1 MLSPVQSPSVTR
13 FDYANV
19 RGLRRSTGDCYT
31 PELYSASIANG
42 YGTKSKSTMPGK
54 LLKPLIPQEHAPV
67 TLGLL
72 TPVEEIPDEAEAT
85 SSKAVRPLPIPN
97 QQIDS
102 NRPRARTWATWSDD
116 SQLILTSTIRNN
128 VIQIIPESTNDPAL
142 VASTNDSS
150 GLIKR
155 DSRVGSK
162 RSSGALEMLTAR
174 HHNVPPSKCTLR
186 SNSSRPRE
194 GRSLTVSNSLDAE
207 FVISVRRPAPQLP
220 HSDPPTPS
228 ERQFFQRE
236 RANTNAAVPRRQI
249 QNWIASA
256 NVASNAASSAEFKS
270 AEAPSFSPRSHNAK
284 VKALPSPPVAEN
296 ATKEIQARITNQSH
310 ITRQDKGKGKAV
322 DSIPQFISQEHYHGD
337 KSGYGLLTPPDSAP
351 ALDGLALSGLRGTR
365 PRGPRPRRSTIS

>member
-1 MLSPVQSPSVTR
+1 MSVDFEDQPAIVILQNYIPQASPTVME
-13 FDYANV
+13 
-19 RGLRRSTGDCYT
+19 
-31 PELYSASIANG
+31 PEVNPLCLE
-42 YGTKSKSTMPGK
+42 KSTAPK
-54 LLKPLIPQEHAPV
+54 SSCLPRLKSLIPHEHGSV

-72 TPVEEIPDEAEAT
+72 TPVEEIPDEAEAS

-102 NRPRARTWATWSDD
+102 NRPRARTWATWPDD
-116 SQLILTSTIRNN
+116 SQLILASTIRSN
-128 VIQIIPESTNDPAL
+128 VIQIIPESTNDSAL
-142 VASTNDSS
+142 VATNDSS
-150 GLIKR
+150 GSIKR

-162 RSSGALEMLTAR
+162 RSSGALEMLTAH

-194 GRSLTVSNSLDAE
+194 GRSLTVSNSMDAE

-256 NVASNAASSAEFKS
+256 NVASNAASSAEFKP

-296 ATKEIQARITNQSH
+296 AMKETQARITNQSH
-310 ITRQDKGKGKAV
+310 VTRQDKGKGKAV
-322 DSIPQFISQEHYHGD
+322 DSIPQFISQEHYHGDD